1 VALLSFWQRSHFVVA
16 VNMRNREI
24 TTGFI
29 LAAMTIFLIVDI
41 SPAEAELF
49 SGQLSCISGS
59 KN

>member
-1 VALLSFWQRSHFVVA
+1 
-16 VNMRNREI
+16 MRNREI